1 MDNAKRCRH
10 TQVIAAAERAAAE
23 RAAAERAAA
32 ERAAAEAREA
42 VKRAATETLTDLLG
56 YAPASVDCAKLG
68 TAILAAREAQV
79 AHTLVAK
86 AEALLQRSQQLV
98 KAPPASAPPAAQA
111 FAPAWV
117 VPSAA
122 LRWERELGRG
132 GFGVV
137 YEVTL
142 TITLIP
148 NPNPNRNRDRNRN
161 PNPSS

>member
-1 MDNAKRCRH
+1 M
-10 TQVIAAAERAAAE
+10 
-23 RAAAERAAA
+23 
-32 ERAAAEAREA
+32 
-42 VKRAATETLTDLLG
+42 LG

-86 AEALLQRSQQLV
+86 AEALLQLSQQLV
-98 KAPPASAPPAAQA
+98 AEQAAAERAAAEKAARKAAAERAAAASKQAAAKATAEGAQA

-137 YEVTL
+137 YEVN
-142 TITLIP
+142 P
-148 NPNPNRNRDRNRN
+148 DHNPNP
-161 PNPSS
+161 

>member
-1 MDNAKRCRH
+1 M
-10 TQVIAAAERAAAE
+10 
-23 RAAAERAAA
+23 
-32 ERAAAEAREA
+32 
-42 VKRAATETLTDLLG
+42 
-56 YAPASVDCAKLG
+56 DCAKLR

-98 KAPPASAPPAAQA
+98 AEQAAAERAAAEKAARKAAAERAAAASKQAAAKATAEGAAKAPPASAPPAAQA

-137 YEVTL
+137 YEVN
-142 TITLIP
+142 P
-148 NPNPNRNRDRNRN
+148 DHNPNP
-161 PNPSS
+161 

>member
-1 MDNAKRCRH
+1 MRK
-10 TQVIAAAERAAAE
+10 AAAEKAAAE
-23 RAAAERAAA
+23 KAAA
-32 ERAAAEAREA
+32 
-42 VKRAATETLTDLLG
+42 VKAATEKLTDLLG
-56 YAPASVDCAKLG
+56 FSPASVDCAQLR

-137 YEVTL
+137 YEVN
-142 TITLIP
+142 P
-148 NPNPNRNRDRNRN
+148 DHNPNP
-161 PNPSS
+161 

>member
-1 MDNAKRCRH
+1 M
-10 TQVIAAAERAAAE
+10 
-23 RAAAERAAA
+23 
-32 ERAAAEAREA
+32 
-42 VKRAATETLTDLLG
+42 LG
-56 YAPASVDCAKLG
+56 YAPASVDCAKLR

-98 KAPPASAPPAAQA
+98 KAPPASAPPASAPPAAQA

-132 GFGVV
+132 GFGAV
-137 YEVTL
+137 YEV
-142 TITLIP
+142 
-148 NPNPNRNRDRNRN
+148 
-161 PNPSS
+161 